1 MNTTLLGRWG
11 EALCA
16 EYLRK
21 KKYKIV
27 AVNYRS
33 RFGEIDIIA
42 ETKTHIVFCEV
53 KLRKNDRYAKA
64 YEYVT
69 ASKQRKIKTT
79 AQIWLSQHATEN
91 MFVSIFLKSM
101 HPTEFLEAMKSII
114 SNPHF
119 KM

>member
-21 KKYKIV
+21 KKYKII

-33 RFGEIDIIA
+33 RYGEIDLIA

-53 KLRKNDRYAKA
+53 KLRKNDRYGKA

-69 ASKQRKIKTT
+69 ASKQKKIKMT
-79 AQIWLSQHATEN
+79 AQMWLSRHTTEKYVRFDVFEVYAPEGTSGSYEIN
-91 MFVSIFLKSM
+91 HIESAF
-101 HPTEFLEAMKSII
+101 
-114 SNPHF
+114 
-119 KM
+119 

>member
-11 EALCA
+11 EAVCA

-33 RFGEIDIIA
+33 RYGEIDIIA
-42 ETKTHIVFCEV
+42 ENKTYIVFCEV
-53 KLRKNDRYAKA
+53 KLRKNDRFAKA

-79 AQIWLSQHATEN
+79 AQIWLSQHEN
-91 MFVSIFLKSM
+91 EKYVRFDIFEVYAPDGVSGGYQINHIEDAF
-101 HPTEFLEAMKSII
+101 
-114 SNPHF
+114 
-119 KM
+119 

>member
-21 KKYKIV
+21 KKYKLV
-27 AVNYRS
+27 AVNYHS
-33 RFGEIDIIA
+33 RFGEIDLIA

-79 AQIWLSQHATEN
+79 AQIWLSQHATEKYVR
-91 MFVSIFLKSM
+91 FDVFEVYAPDGVSGNYEINHIESAF
-101 HPTEFLEAMKSII
+101 
-114 SNPHF
+114 
-119 KM
+119 